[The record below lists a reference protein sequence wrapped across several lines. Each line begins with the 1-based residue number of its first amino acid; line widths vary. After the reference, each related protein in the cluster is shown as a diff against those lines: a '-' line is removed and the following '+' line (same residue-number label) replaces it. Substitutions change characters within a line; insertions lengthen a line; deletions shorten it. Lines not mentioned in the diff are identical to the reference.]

1 MASHTRSGRRPGHP
15 LPEPLPTPPAAR
27 ATHARIVALL
37 QRLTASASPSPLAR
51 EFRRPFREFLS
62 LLGQFQRQV
71 VAGSGRRVSCR
82 RGCAACCLH
91 WVEDVNSFE
100 AEIIAAHIR
109 RRLPAEIAGIVAACR
124 ADVAAMER
132 LEALTTAT
140 LRKARR
146 DLALA
151 ATQIE
156 QVDLMLASFYQLR
169 RPCPLLDAR
178 GECRVY
184 RLRPLTCRV
193 YCSFSAPRRC
203 DPAYINDDDVP
214 TCLINVGEDASSL
227 LDGLHFRHD
236 RSGGD
241 TGLRSLLVKLLDGGA

>member
-1 MASHTRSGRRPGHP
+1 MASDTSSGRSPGHP

-37 QRLTASASPSPLAR
+37 QGMAAGASRSPLVR

-71 VAGSGRRVSCR
+71 VAGSRRRVSCR

-100 AEIIAAHIR
+100 AEIIAAYIR
-109 RRLPAEIAGIVAACR
+109 RRLPGEIPGILAACR

-132 LEALTTAT
+132 LETLTTAK
-140 LRKARR
+140 LRAARR
-146 DLALA
+146 DLTLGV
-151 ATQIE
+151 TQIE

-184 RLRPLTCRV
+184 RVRPITCRI
-193 YCSFSAPRRC
+193 YCSFSAPQCC
-203 DPAYINDDDVP
+203 DPDYINDDDVP

-227 LDGLHFRHD
+227 LDDLHFRHD